1 MPVIPEIIAYK
12 DELTEWRRDIHAHP
26 ELCYQEN
33 RTSDLVAQRLE
44 SFGIEVTRG
53 IARTGVVG
61 TLRAGTSDRAL
72 GLRADMDALPL
83 HEKNEFAHRSRHD
96 GRMHACGHDGHTT
109 ILLGAARYL
118 AQTRDFDGTVY
129 FIFQPAEEGGG
140 GGKLMVEEGLFERFP
155 AEAVYGLHNA
165 ARWPA
170 GKFFTRPG
178 PVMAASASFDLQVT
192 GRGTHAARPESGFDA
207 VVAAAHVVMA
217 LQSVVSRTISPF
229 DAAVVSVTQIH
240 GGDAYNVVPEDVQIR
255 GNCRAYRT
263 EVMDRIEAAVRR
275 VAENA
280 AAAHGA
286 TARLDFRRGYP
297 PLVNHARET
306 GIACDGRAQRRS
318 QRRAAHGL
326 GGFLLHARGATG
338 GLHLPR
344 QWRRRGQ
351 LRRAQPALRF
361 QRRDPGRGGELFRPP
376 GRDDARQALKARP
389 DHRRLPP
396 ARFGPTRMRASTP
409 SARAS
414 AARRR
419 STASPP

>member
-1 MPVIPEIIAYK
+1 MTVIPEIIAYE

-33 RTSDLVAQRLE
+33 RTSDLVAKHFA

-53 IARTGVVG
+53 IAKTGVVG
-61 TLRAGTSDRAL
+61 TLKAGTGNRAI

-83 HEKNEFAHRSRHD
+83 HEKNEFSHRSRHD

-118 AQTRDFDGTVY
+118 AKTRNFDGTVH

-140 GGKLMVEEGLFERFP
+140 GGQKMVEEGLFERFP

-165 ARWPA
+165 ARHPV

-178 PVMAASASFDLQVT
+178 PVMAASASFDLQVM
-192 GRGTHAARPESGFDA
+192 GRGAHAARPESGHDP
-207 VVAAAHVVMA
+207 VVAAAHVVTA

-229 DAAVVSVTQIH
+229 DTAVVSVTQIH
-240 GGDAYNVVPEDVQIR
+240 GGDAYNIIPEEVLIR

-263 EVMDRIEAAVRR
+263 EVMDRMEVNIRR
-275 VAENA
+275 VAENT

-306 GIACDGRAQRRS
+306 EIACD
-318 QRRAAHGL
+318 AAALVVGE
-326 GGFLLHARGATG
+326 ANVDRNGA
-338 GLHLPR
+338 PR
-344 QWRRRGQ
+344 MASEDFSYM
-351 LRRAQPALRF
+351 L
-361 QRRDPGRGGELFRPP
+361 E
-376 GRDDARQALKARP
+376 ARP
-389 DHRRLPP
+389 GAFIFLGNGDGEGTCDVHNPRYDFNDEILPVGASYFARLVE
-396 ARFGPTRMRASTP
+396 TTL
-409 SARAS
+409 
-414 AARRR
+414 ARR
-419 STASPP
+419 

>member
-12 DELTEWRRDIHAHP
+12 DELTELRRDIHAHP

-33 RTSDLVAQRLE
+33 RTADLVASRLE

-61 TLRAGTSDRAL
+61 TLKAGTGNRAI

-178 PVMAASASFDLQVT
+178 PVMAASASFDLKVT

-207 VVAAAHVVMA
+207 VVAAAHVVTA

-229 DAAVVSVTQIH
+229 DTAVVSVTQIH
-240 GGDAYNVVPEDVQIR
+240 GGDAYNIVPEDVQIR

-263 EVMDRIEAAVRR
+263 EVMDRIEAAIRR
-275 VAENA
+275 VAEHT

-297 PLVNHARET
+297 PLINHARET
-306 GIACDGRAQRRS
+306 EIACD
-318 QRRAAHGL
+318 AAASVVGEASVDRNGAPRMASEDFSYMLEAKPGAFIFL
-326 GGFLLHARGATG
+326 GNGDGEGTCDVHNPRYDFNDEILAVGASYFARLVEMT
-338 GLHLPR
+338 LPKR
-344 QWRRRGQ
+344 
-351 LRRAQPALRF
+351 
-361 QRRDPGRGGELFRPP
+361 
-376 GRDDARQALKARP
+376 
-389 DHRRLPP
+389 
-396 ARFGPTRMRASTP
+396 
-409 SARAS
+409 
-414 AARRR
+414 
-419 STASPP
+419 